1 MAAAAACT
9 PVFGVE
15 IGGFRSIDA
24 GVCLF
29 FDLDPDFDPDL
40 DPDLDLDQDLDDPT
54 GASFL
59 DKQMRAHYITVNL
72 ARGSKKFCREARVDK
87 RCQK

>member
-15 IGGFRSIDA
+15 IGWFRSIDA
-24 GVCLF
+24 GACLF
-29 FDLDPDFDPDL
+29 FDLDADPDPDL
-40 DPDLDLDQDLDDPT
+40 DFDCDLDQDLDDPT

-59 DKQMRAHYITVNL
+59 DKQMLAHYITVNL
-72 ARGSKKFCREARVDK
+72 TRGGKKF
-87 RCQK
+87 